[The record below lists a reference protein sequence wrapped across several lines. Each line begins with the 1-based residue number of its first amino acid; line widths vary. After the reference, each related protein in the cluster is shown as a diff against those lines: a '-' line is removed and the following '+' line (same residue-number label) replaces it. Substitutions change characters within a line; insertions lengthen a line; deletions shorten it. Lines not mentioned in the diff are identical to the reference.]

1 MCIKLLYIMNTVNTQ
16 VVRINITLP
25 KRVWNELEQ
34 EIPSRGKSNFIA
46 SAIED
51 KLRSEKR
58 EKAFV
63 ELASLPPTFTDVDDS
78 VTFIREMRNEED
90 KERSKRLD
98 V

>member
-1 MCIKLLYIMNTVNTQ
+1 MNTVDTQ
-16 VVRINITLP
+16 VVRRNITLP

-34 EIPSRGKSNFIA
+34 EIPSGRKSKFIA

-78 VTFIREMRNEED
+78 AAFIREVRNKED

-98 V
+98 I